1 MPSAKTNKS
10 SVYFFD
16 FFGAFIYVML
26 SNIVDDVASL
36 LENDFNLVL
45 NICYN

>member
-1 MPSAKTNKS
+1 
-10 SVYFFD
+10 
-16 FFGAFIYVML
+16 ML